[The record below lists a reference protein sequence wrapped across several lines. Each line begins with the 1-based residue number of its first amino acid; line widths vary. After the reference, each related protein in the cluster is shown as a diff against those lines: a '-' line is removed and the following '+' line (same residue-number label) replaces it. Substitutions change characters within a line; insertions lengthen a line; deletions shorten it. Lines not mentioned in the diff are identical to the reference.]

1 MRRERGVMHFVYI
14 ACLLEMQG
22 RKNMAGQGREENGK
36 YNTDSLNEISDNV
49 SVMSIGLLHFTT
61 FWIAHTFA
69 VHGI

>member
-1 MRRERGVMHFVYI
+1 MHFVYI

-22 RKNMAGQGREENGK
+22 RKNMAGHDVTGQGREENGK
-36 YNTDSLNEISDNV
+36 FSADSLNEISDKV
-49 SVMSIGLLHFTT
+49 SVVSIGLLHFTT